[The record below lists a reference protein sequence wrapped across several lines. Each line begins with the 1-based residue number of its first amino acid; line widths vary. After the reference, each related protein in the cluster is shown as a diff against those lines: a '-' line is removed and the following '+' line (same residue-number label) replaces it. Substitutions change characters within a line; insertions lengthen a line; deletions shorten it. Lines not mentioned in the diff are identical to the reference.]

1 MTKLVKVSLL
11 IALLALT
18 AAPSARAE
26 DYKPDDMVAFDLSA
40 EGWVSTKT
48 ARVTM
53 SVEAAVSGNMAGTM
67 RTNMTKAVSDI
78 VKADWRLTSFN
89 RGQDQTGMERW
100 SAMYE
105 ARVNESDL
113 NGLHDLAKKT
123 SKAGMQIT
131 VSEIDFSPTLEE
143 TQATMAALRTQIFKQ
158 ANEQLASLNSTI
170 QGRSFRIG
178 AISFGNQP
186 MPMMMRGM
194 AGKAGRM
201 MTMAAPAAEESFAA
215 DSAAPME
222 RAEKITLTAHVVYA
236 ATPTALAS
244 TK

>member
-1 MTKLVKVSLL
+1 MTKFVKASLL

-18 AAPSARAE
+18 TAPSVRAE

-40 EGWVSTKT
+40 EGWVSTKS
-48 ARVTM
+48 ARVTL
-53 SVEAAVSGNMAGTM
+53 SVEAAVTGNMAGTM
-67 RTNMTKAVSDI
+67 RTSMTKAVNDI

-100 SAMYE
+100 SAVYE
-105 ARVNESDL
+105 ARVNEADL
-113 NGLHDLAKKT
+113 GGLHDQAKKT

-143 TQATMAALRTQIFKQ
+143 TQATMATLRTQIFKQ

-178 AISFGNQP
+178 AISFGNNGI
-186 MPMMMRGM
+186 PMMMRGM
-194 AGKAGRM
+194 ANKAARV
-201 MTMAAPAAEESFAA
+201 MTLAQPADASFAEANPAAMDRA
-215 DSAAPME
+215 D
-222 RAEKITLTAHVVYA
+222 KITLTAHVVYA
-236 ATPTALAS
+236 AAPSTPT
-244 TK
+244 K